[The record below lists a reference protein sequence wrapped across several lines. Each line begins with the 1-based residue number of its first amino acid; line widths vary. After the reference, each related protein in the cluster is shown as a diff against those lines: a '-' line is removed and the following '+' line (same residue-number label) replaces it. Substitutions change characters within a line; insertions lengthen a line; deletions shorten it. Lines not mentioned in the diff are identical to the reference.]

1 MRTTITF
8 SSKWHDREFEE
19 LIARK
24 LEAFFPEVQF
34 VHVQDASPA
43 TREEAWSR
51 WEQNGT
57 LDIRISTEPAPKIP
71 SYAITAYLENE
82 SLRAEWLH
90 PELLAEVRDERGNW
104 YGLPF
109 GRGSTYLSALFYN
122 EEVFGKFGV
131 PLPRHD
137 MSWDETI
144 ELAKRVTGQ
153 IDGTSYCGLDMGD
166 SWLLKTQLG
175 VAILDPDTNRPR
187 LREADCREYFRIIG
201 EVYGIPGNLQDTDD
215 RLFVYGRSFKR
226 KGNVAM
232 CIHSPEC
239 LMSFSAMPFQFGMVT
254 YPRSGLHRRMPSI
267 NSVWSLVLHPKS
279 GKRSI
284 AARIIAH
291 LVSEPFLLDR
301 AANGHFP
308 ALRESLY
315 KELYGRDV
323 KSYSG
328 PSMAWLFEEAKI
340 GAPVNRSEHEWIASR
355 IVKEEMVRAV
365 RGQADWE
372 EAIGRMESRISESI
386 HSR

>member
-1 MRTTITF
+1 MKTTITF

-24 LEAFFPEVQF
+24 LEAIFPDVRF
-34 VHVQDASPA
+34 VHVQDPSPA

-71 SYAITAYLENE
+71 SYDITAYLADGAVHAE
-82 SLRAEWLH
+82 SLH
-90 PELLAEVRDERGNW
+90 SDLLDEVRDERGNW

-122 EEVFGKFGV
+122 EEIFGKFGV

-153 IDGTSYCGLDMGD
+153 RDGISYRGLDMGD

-175 VAILDPDTNRPR
+175 VTILDPDTNRSR
-187 LREADCREYFRIIG
+187 LHEADCREYFRIIG

-215 RLFVYGRSFKR
+215 RLFVYGKSFKR

-239 LMSFSAMPFQFGMVT
+239 LMTSLMPFRLGVVT
-254 YPRSGLHRRMPSI
+254 YPRTGLHRRMPSV
-267 NSVWSLVLHPKS
+267 NSMWSLVLHPKS
-279 GKRSI
+279 EKRSI

-291 LVSEPFLLDR
+291 LVSEPFLADR
-301 AANGHFP
+301 AAKGHLP
-308 ALRESLY
+308 ALRESRY

-323 KSYSG
+323 RSYSG
-328 PSMAWLFEEAKI
+328 QSMAWLFEEARI
-340 GAPVNRSEHEWIASR
+340 GAPVDQSEHEWIASR

-365 RGQADWE
+365 RGQAGWE

>member
-1 MRTTITF
+1 MKTTIAF
-8 SSKWHDREFEE
+8 SSGWYDRQFEK

-24 LEAFFPEVQF
+24 LESFFPEVQF

-71 SYAITAYLENE
+71 SYDITAYLEDGAVH
-82 SLRAEWLH
+82 AEVLH
-90 PELLAEVRDERGNW
+90 SDLLDEVRDERGNW

-144 ELAKRVTGQ
+144 ELAKKVTGQ
-153 IDGTSYCGLDMGD
+153 IDGISYCGLDMGD

-175 VAILDPDTNRPR
+175 VTILDPDTNRPR
-187 LREADCREYFRIIG
+187 LHEADCREYFRIIG

-215 RLFVYGRSFKR
+215 RLFVYGKSFKR
-226 KGNVAM
+226 KGTVAM
-232 CIHSPEC
+232 CIHCPEC
-239 LMSFSAMPFQFGMVT
+239 LMASGMPFQFGVAT
-254 YPRSGLHRRMPSI
+254 YPRSGVHRRMPTGKG
-267 NSVWSLVLHPKS
+267 VWSLVLHPKS
-279 GKRSI
+279 EKRSL

-291 LVSEPFLLDR
+291 LVSEPFQLDR
-301 AANGHFP
+301 AAKGHLP
-308 ALRESLY
+308 ALRESRY

-323 KSYSG
+323 RSYSG
-328 PSMAWLFEEAKI
+328 QSLAWLFEEAKI
-340 GAPVNRSEHEWIASR
+340 GAPDRQSEHEWIASR

-365 RGQADWE
+365 RGQTSWE
-372 EAIGRMESRISESI
+372 EAIGMMETRIEKSV
-386 HSR
+386 HST